1 MFDTSIAKK
10 CRYFYP
16 VNQGVNTEDNNR
28 TLNDVSQS
36 SYIVR

>member
-16 VNQGVNTEDNNR
+16 VNQGINTEENNR
-28 TLNDVSQS
+28 TLNDDCDT
-36 SYIVR
+36 SYIL